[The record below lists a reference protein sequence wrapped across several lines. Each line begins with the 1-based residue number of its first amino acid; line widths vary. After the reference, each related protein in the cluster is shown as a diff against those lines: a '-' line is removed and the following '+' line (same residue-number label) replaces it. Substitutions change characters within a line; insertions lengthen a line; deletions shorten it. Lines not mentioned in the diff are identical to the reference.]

1 MLQRWGWMTTRVVA
15 DDHQVSAASGDGSE
29 GLGRGR
35 LRLGRSGERE
45 SVGQLRES
53 LPQARWVM
61 ADGVNGG
68 RRARSTTRGI
78 PFFPTTAA
86 GGLGVVAPTVG
97 AGLVHGGREAGVP
110 QPAQRQ

>member
-61 ADGVNGG
+61 ADGKV
-68 RRARSTTRGI
+68 
-78 PFFPTTAA
+78 
-86 GGLGVVAPTVG
+86 LGVALLARTAGPT
-97 AGLVHGGREAGVP
+97 GREGRWAPSFGFKKTILISETLP
-110 QPAQRQ
+110 QVSI